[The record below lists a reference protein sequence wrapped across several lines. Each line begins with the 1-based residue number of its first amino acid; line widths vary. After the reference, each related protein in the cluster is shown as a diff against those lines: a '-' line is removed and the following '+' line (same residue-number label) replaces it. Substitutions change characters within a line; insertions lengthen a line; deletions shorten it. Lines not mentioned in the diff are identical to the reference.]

1 MSATERRDK
10 NAKIKK
16 LGNRVL
22 MNVAHTVHHHTR
34 TRVEQDVSLKAW
46 VIKNL
51 LFRFS
56 SLTLLPFFVLIFQTK
71 YARGRGISK
80 GSPIR
85 LSRVMTGHSSSHLP
99 KRLA

>member
-1 MSATERRDK
+1 MKGYQTMSATERRDK

-16 LGNRVL
+16 LGNRVRL
-22 MNVAHTVHHHTR
+22 YVVHSTVHHHTR

-56 SLTLLPFFVLIFQTK
+56 YLSNP
-71 YARGRGISK
+71 
-80 GSPIR
+80 SPIFR
-85 LSRVMTGHSSSHLP
+85 SYSRPSMQEAVELRKGPQFDYPGS
-99 KRLA
+99 